1 MCKLWVDP
9 IRRAWS
15 RVRFDIANL
24 KMGRPKKYE
33 TEEEKR
39 EAMRASW
46 RKYNA
51 SHRTERAA
59 HNKLY
64 MQRSDVKERIRELRM
79 LRQSQSGE

>member
-1 MCKLWVDP
+1 MCRLKDRLCHP
-9 IRRAWS
+9 WS
-15 RVRFDIANL
+15 RVRFDIAII

-39 EAMRASW
+39 EALRASW

-51 SHRTERAA
+51 SHRAERAA

-64 MQRSDVKERIRELRM
+64 MQRTDVKERLRELRR
-79 LRQSQSGE
+79 LRSQQPER